1 MSSPTTNASDQPTA
15 RTYFGW
21 QHERVAFIFG
31 MSGRRAAMIFAA
43 VLLAVTPLAESRMS
57 VAAVSWPIAIVLAV
71 LAFLRIGGRTTD
83 EWAAAFASYQVL
95 RLREQHKFL
104 SGPFTPYTR
113 TDMSKQPAMDLPG
126 VLAPVRILRAESAG
140 SEMGVLHNRRAATR
154 TAVARIRSTGIGLV
168 DSHRRDQ
175 RVSGWGQLLSGL
187 CQEGNPIIRVQAFQR
202 ILPESGA
209 ALRAWH
215 RDHLAQDA
223 PRLADEVA
231 GSLLATAT
239 LSTSRR
245 ESFLAFTFDERK
257 AAGAIKTAGGG
268 QNGALTVLTRLLRPL
283 TGQIQ
288 SADLEVEAWLSPRDL
303 AEVIRTAYDPDSV
316 QHLAERRAAT
326 QAAHTRG
333 VEHTGIEP
341 GVDPKLAGPMAAEA
355 RPGSYAHDGALSV
368 TYWVENWP
376 RNQVFATALAPV
388 LGEGRFRR
396 AFSLHVEPLSPR
408 TAEREVMRERT
419 ARSVAVCMRQRT
431 GQIVPEH
438 ERAALERADAQD
450 AERAAGHGLVR
461 FSAYLTVTVTNPALL
476 DDACAALEADAAA
489 ARLEIRRVWFA
500 QDVAF
505 AMGALPVGYGLP
517 KKRW

>member
-1 MSSPTTNASDQPTA
+1 MNTTSDPRRPGA

-31 MSGRRAAMIFAA
+31 MSGRRAAMLMGA
-43 VLLAVTPLAESRMS
+43 VLLAVLPLAESR
-57 VAAVSWPIAIVLAV
+57 AALIIVTWPLALVLTA
-71 LAFLRIGGRTTD
+71 LALVRLGGRTSD
-83 EWAAAFASYQVL
+83 EWASAFASYQMQ
-95 RLREQHKFL
+95 RARNQHKFL
-104 SGPFTPYTR
+104 SGPFTPYLR
-113 TDMSKQPAMDLPG
+113 SDMSKQPAMDLPG
-126 VLAPVRILRAESAG
+126 VLAPVRILCADWG
-140 SEMGVLHNRRAATR
+140 GGQMGVLHHPRAATM

-187 CQEGNPIIRVQAFQR
+187 CQEGNPIVRAQAFQR

-209 ALRAWH
+209 SLRAWH
-215 RDHLAQDA
+215 RDHQVQDT
-223 PRLADEVA
+223 PRLAAEVA
-231 GSLLATAT
+231 DALLGTAT
-239 LSTSRR
+239 LATSRR
-245 ESFLAFTFDERK
+245 ESYLAFTFDERK
-257 AAGAIKTAGGG
+257 AAAAIKTAGGG
-268 QNGALTVLTRLLRPL
+268 QSGALTVLTRLLRPL

-288 SADLEVEAWLSPRDL
+288 SADLEVEAWLAPREL
-303 AEVIRTAYDPDSV
+303 AEVIRTAYDPHAAG
-316 QHLAERRAAT
+316 HLAERRAAAHAAAARG
-326 QAAHTRG
+326 AAHEG
-333 VEHTGIEP
+333 MEP
-341 GVDPKLAGPMAAEA
+341 GVDSKMAGPMAAEA
-355 RPGSYAHDGALSV
+355 RSGSYSHDGAVSV

-376 RNQVFATALAPV
+376 RNQVFATALGPI

-396 AFSLHVEPLSPR
+396 AFSLHIQPLPPR

-419 ARSVAVCMRQRT
+419 ARSVAVRMRQRT

-461 FSAYLTVTVTNPALL
+461 FAAYLTVTVTDPAQL

-489 ARLEIRRVWFA
+489 ARLEIRRMWFA
-500 QDVAF
+500 QDIGF